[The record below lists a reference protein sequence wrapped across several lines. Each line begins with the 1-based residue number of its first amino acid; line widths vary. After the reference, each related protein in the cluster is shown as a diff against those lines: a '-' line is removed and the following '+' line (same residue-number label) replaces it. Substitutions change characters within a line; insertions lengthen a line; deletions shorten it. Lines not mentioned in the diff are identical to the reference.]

1 MRTKTLLCAAALA
14 AGIATSAVAQSNVYS
29 LNVVGYYN
37 VPLNAGQKVML
48 GNQLNTTN
56 NTLAGVIP
64 NPVPGSQFFKFNGGF
79 STYIFDDI
87 DLVWTPDGNVS
98 LAPGE
103 GGFFISPAAT
113 TLTFVGEVR
122 QGSLTNT
129 LPINTK
135 VIRASIV
142 PQAGRVSTD
151 LGLPGEAGDQLF
163 QFAGGFST
171 YIFDDI
177 DLVWT
182 PSEPSVKVGES
193 FFYLKSSV
201 ATQPNWI
208 RNFTVQ

>member
-37 VPLNAGQKVML
+37 VPLAANQKVMI

-56 NTLAGVIP
+56 NTLGGIIP
-64 NPVPGSQFFKFNGGF
+64 GANDGDQFFKFNGGF
-79 STYIFDDI
+79 TTYVYDG
-87 DLVWTPDGNVS
+87 LSAAWTPDGNVS

-103 GGFFISPAAT
+103 GGFYISPVAS

-129 LPINTK
+129 LPLGTK

-142 PQAGRVSTD
+142 PQAGKITTD
-151 LGLPGEAGDQLF
+151 LGVPGEDGDQLF

-171 YIFDDI
+171 YVYDG
-177 DLVWT
+177 LGNSWT
-182 PSEPSVKVGES
+182 PSEPTFKVGES
-193 FFYLKSSV
+193 FFYLKSS
-201 ATQPNWI
+201 ASTQPNWI